1 MIYTSKLYIISVL
14 IITQKKILLKPNM
27 PDYDQTYRTFSW
39 DKVRSELG
47 ISKKVNGGLLA
58 LTGGT
63 PDSLALLWSSSNGE
77 KKEFR
82 FSDLMHEGL
91 KVASMLRSKGI
102 SPGDRVILISKRVPS
117 LYVSMVG
124 IALTGAVMVPV
135 FGSFGK
141 EAVKYRAENSG
152 AKLAMVHESLKEKV
166 SSLSGVEVISLTD
179 QWTAE
184 GEPSNPEVVSLD
196 HPFVI
201 VYTSGSTGKP
211 KGIWHSH
218 DVMTFYY
225 VSGKYHFDLHKGQD
239 VFWHTGDPAWIAGFA
254 GVWTAWVSGVP
265 LVSYDG
271 RFDPE
276 RWLELIQEY
285 RISVV
290 STAPT
295 ALRLIKKAGD
305 HLLKK
310 YDLSSL
316 RFIHAG
322 GEYVD
327 PSLVEWSYEKL
338 MVPVH
343 DGYGQTETATYV
355 IANFI
360 STPIKVG
367 SMGRPLPGVKALI
380 IDESGAPLPPN
391 TPGLLAFVPDFPALA
406 RGVWNDDERWKAY
419 FINGYYVTGDRAYV
433 DEDGYFWYL
442 GRNDDVIKVSGYR
455 VSPVEIE
462 SILMA
467 HPAVAE
473 AAVIGVP
480 DPDKGN
486 KIKAFVVLKEGVDP
500 RNMIQELK
508 EYVKKTLASH
518 AAPAEIELVNQ
529 LPHTLSGKILR
540 RVLRSIESGTSPGD
554 LSTLENQDALNELR
568 KS

>member
-1 MIYTSKLYIISVL
+1 
-14 IITQKKILLKPNM
+14 M

-211 KGIWHSH
+211 KGIC
-218 DVMTFYY
+218 T
-225 VSGKYHFDLHKGQD
+225 
-239 VFWHTGDPAWIAGFA
+239 
-254 GVWTAWVSGVP
+254 
-265 LVSYDG
+265 
-271 RFDPE
+271 
-276 RWLELIQEY
+276 
-285 RISVV
+285 
-290 STAPT
+290 
-295 ALRLIKKAGD
+295 
-305 HLLKK
+305 
-310 YDLSSL
+310 
-316 RFIHAG
+316 
-322 GEYVD
+322 
-327 PSLVEWSYEKL
+327 
-338 MVPVH
+338 
-343 DGYGQTETATYV
+343 
-355 IANFI
+355 
-360 STPIKVG
+360 
-367 SMGRPLPGVKALI
+367 
-380 IDESGAPLPPN
+380 
-391 TPGLLAFVPDFPALA
+391 
-406 RGVWNDDERWKAY
+406 
-419 FINGYYVTGDRAYV
+419 VT
-433 DEDGYFWYL
+433 
-442 GRNDDVIKVSGYR
+442 
-455 VSPVEIE
+455 
-462 SILMA
+462 
-467 HPAVAE
+467 
-473 AAVIGVP
+473 
-480 DPDKGN
+480 
-486 KIKAFVVLKEGVDP
+486 
-500 RNMIQELK
+500 
-508 EYVKKTLASH
+508 TL
-518 AAPAEIELVNQ
+518 
-529 LPHTLSGKILR
+529 
-540 RVLRSIESGTSPGD
+540 
-554 LSTLENQDALNELR
+554 
-568 KS
+568 